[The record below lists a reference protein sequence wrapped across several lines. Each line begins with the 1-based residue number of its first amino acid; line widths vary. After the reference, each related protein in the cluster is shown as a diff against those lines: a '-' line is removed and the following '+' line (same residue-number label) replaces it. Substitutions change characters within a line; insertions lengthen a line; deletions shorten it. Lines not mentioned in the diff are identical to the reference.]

1 MRADDGAVNNQV
13 FGIRVIGQ
21 MVMQR
26 RPNAPV
32 APAGIAFIDGVP
44 VPVFGGPETPGRA
57 GAGNP
62 EYAGNEAAAVVF
74 ATNVE
79 VGAAAEEGEDFV
91 SLVGCQFH
99 ISHAVNDNTKC
110 QHGLT

>member
-1 MRADDGAVNNQV
+1 MSADDGAVNDQV
-13 FGIRVIGQ
+13 FRIRVIGQ

-32 APAGIAFIDGVP
+32 APAGIAFIEGVP
-44 VPVFGGPETPGRA
+44 VAVFGRQETPRRA

-62 EYAGNEAAAVVF
+62 EYAGSEAAAMVF
-74 ATNVE
+74 AADVE
-79 VGAAAEEGEDFV
+79 GGAAAKEGEDFV

-99 ISHAVNDNTKC
+99 ISHAAMITPNVNTA
-110 QHGLT
+110 